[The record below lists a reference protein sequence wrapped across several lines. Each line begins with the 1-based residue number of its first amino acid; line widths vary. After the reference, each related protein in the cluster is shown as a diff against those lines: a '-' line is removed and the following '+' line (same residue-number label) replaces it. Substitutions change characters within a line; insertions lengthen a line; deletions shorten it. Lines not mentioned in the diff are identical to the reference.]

1 MQTITAHPV
10 LALAIVGGVFALVIA
25 VGMWLLLRGTHEED
39 EARER
44 AAHMQ
49 RERVRTRTRDV
60 AWAEIWAD
68 IRRQVEAERVR
79 QQRKDGR

>member
-39 EARER
+39 EAREQ
-44 AAHMQ
+44 AAHLQ

-60 AWAEIWAD
+60 AWAEI
-68 IRRQVEAERVR
+68 RRQVEAERIR